1 MTRGMGA
8 AGAGPTAGTGA
19 IRGVSTETPGT
30 NRRRAAVE
38 ASAGMNQGGTE
49 EKVGVGS
56 LQATDTAAADGLT
69 EGETAAEGG
78 DATPAA

>member
-1 MTRGMGA
+1 MLLVL
-8 AGAGPTAGTGA
+8 GPPQVQEPSED
-19 IRGVSTETPGT
+19 VSTETPGT